1 MRKDVLL
8 RMEYSGAGAVLTEV
22 WLESFTAAGDH
33 VELVQL
39 DHSLSTADRAALARA
54 AALVAHVGQLEAF

>member
-8 RMEYSGAGAVLTEV
+8 RLEYSGARAELTEV
-22 WLESFTAAGDH
+22 WLESFTAAGDR
-33 VELVQL
+33 VDLVQL
-39 DHSLSTADRAALARA
+39 DHTLSTADRAALARA